1 MSSRIVI
8 LSENISNMIAAGEVV
23 ERPSSVVKELVEN
36 SLDAGARE
44 IVVEIERGGRKM
56 IRIADDGEG
65 MSRDDAFLCL
75 ERHATSKL
83 RKPEDL
89 SALTTLGFRGEALPA
104 IASVSRLILQT
115 CGNDDGEGV
124 EIHVEGGTIRQSRE
138 MGLPRGT
145 LIEVRNLFF
154 NTPARRKFLRRDETE
169 IGHIAD
175 VVTKQALAHP
185 DVQFRLLHN
194 GRCLFEVRRDSSL
207 AERIAAFLGR
217 PLLRQLLPV
226 EVEEG
231 GDLAL
236 SGYICPPEVNRSTSG
251 AIYTFINGRCI
262 RDRVVQHAVIEGYRN
277 LLMKGRFPVVVLF
290 LTLDPAMVDVNV
302 HPTKHEVRFRDQRRV
317 HDFIAAGLKQTLQ
330 PAAWLE
336 NAPAEKPSP
345 EAELQPSS
353 SPPDAPC
360 PPLTQNPETAAVS
373 RREQVQESLDRYAR
387 RSYVVPPAPRS
398 YSSPP
403 RSASGGATA
412 DSEVERERRGGF
424 FSSLRYLGQ
433 YHHSYLL
440 CQQGEDLLLID
451 QHAAHERIRF
461 EKLRRDYRRGEVP
474 RQGLLFPEVIEF
486 DFKAAAAL
494 QEGLDTL
501 AAFGFEVE
509 PFGGKAFAVKSVPAV
524 LGQPNVEELLHD
536 VASDLETI
544 GKSGAPDDA
553 VDEFLMRLACH
564 GVIRANQAL
573 APPEVQAL
581 LDELD
586 QVDFKAHC
594 PHGRPVQVRLTLG
607 EIERLFKRT

>member
-1 MSSRIVI
+1 
-8 LSENISNMIAAGEVV
+8 MIAAGEVV

-56 IRIADDGEG
+56 IRVADDGEG

-104 IASVSRLILQT
+104 IASVSRLTLQT

-124 EIHVEGGTIRQSRE
+124 EVHVEGGTIRQSRE

-145 LIEVRNLFF
+145 LIDVRNLFF

-217 PLLRQLLPV
+217 PLLKQLLPV
-226 EVEEG
+226 EIEDD

-290 LTLDPAMVDVNV
+290 LKLDPAMVDVNV

-317 HDFIAAGLKQTLQ
+317 HDFIAASLKQTLQ
-330 PAAWLE
+330 PAAWLD
-336 NAPAEKPSP
+336 NAPAQQPSP
-345 EAELQPSS
+345 EAQSQPSV
-353 SPPDAPC
+353 SPPVTSQY
-360 PPLTQNPETAAVS
+360 PLPHNPETTAAS
-373 RREQVQESLDRYAR
+373 GREQIQESLDRYAR
-387 RSYVVPPAPRS
+387 RSSGMPPAARP
-398 YSSPP
+398 YSPP
-403 RSASGGATA
+403 PGSAPGGATS
-412 DSEVERERRGGF
+412 DPELEMEREQERRSGF

-433 YHHSYLL
+433 YHNSYLL
-440 CQQGEDLLLID
+440 CQQDDDLLLID

-461 EKLRRDYRRGEVP
+461 EKLRRDYRRGQVP
-474 RQGLLFPEVIEF
+474 RQGLLFPEVVEF

-501 AAFGFEVE
+501 AAFGFEIE

-524 LGQPNVEELLHD
+524 LGQTNVEELLHD
-536 VASDLETI
+536 VAADLETI
-544 GKSGAPDDA
+544 GKSGVPDDA

-594 PHGRPVQVRLTLG
+594 PHGRPVQVRLSLA

>member
-1 MSSRIVI
+1 MSSRIAI

-36 SLDAGARE
+36 SLDANARE
-44 IVVEIERGGRKM
+44 IIVEIEHGGRKM
-56 IRIADDGEG
+56 IRVADDGEG

-104 IASVSRLILQT
+104 IASVSRLTLQT
-115 CGNDDGEGV
+115 CGNDEGEGV
-124 EIHVEGGTIRQSRE
+124 EIQVEGGTIRQSRE
-138 MGLPRGT
+138 IGLPRGT
-145 LIEVRNLFF
+145 LIDVRNLFF

-207 AERIAAFLGR
+207 PERIAAFLGR
-217 PLLRQLLPV
+217 PLLKQLLPV
-226 EVEEG
+226 EVEDG
-231 GDLAL
+231 VDLTL

-317 HDFIAAGLKQTLQ
+317 HDFIAARLKQTLQ

-336 NAPAEKPSP
+336 SAPADEPSP
-345 EAELQPSS
+345 GAELQPSA
-353 SPPDAPC
+353 SPPVAPRH
-360 PPLTQNPETAAVS
+360 PLAHTPETASVS

-387 RSYVVPPAPRS
+387 RSSVESPAVRP

-403 RSASGGATA
+403 RSAPGGATA
-412 DSEVERERRGGF
+412 EPEVERERKGGF

-433 YHHSYLL
+433 YHNSYLL
-440 CQQGEDLLLID
+440 CQQDENLLLID

-501 AAFGFEVE
+501 AAFGFEIE

-524 LGQPNVEELLHD
+524 LGQTNVEELLHD
-536 VASDLETI
+536 VASDLEAI

>member
-1 MSSRIVI
+1 MSSRIAI

-44 IVVEIERGGRKM
+44 IGVEIERGGRKM
-56 IRIADDGEG
+56 IRVADDGEG

-104 IASVSRLILQT
+104 IASVSRLTLQT

-145 LIEVRNLFF
+145 LIDVRNLFF

-185 DVQFRLLHN
+185 EVQFRLLHN

-207 AERIAAFLGR
+207 PERIAAFLGR

-226 EVEEG
+226 EVEED

-317 HDFIAAGLKQTLQ
+317 HDFIAASLKQALQ

-336 NAPAEKPSP
+336 NAPVEEPSP
-345 EAELQPSS
+345 EVELQPSS
-353 SPPDAPC
+353 LPSDASC
-360 PPLTQNPETAAVS
+360 PPLTQNPETVPIS

-387 RSYVVPPAPRS
+387 RSSGMPPAARP
-398 YSSPP
+398 YSSPS
-403 RSASGGATA
+403 RSAPADTTA
-412 DSEVERERRGGF
+412 DPGGERERRGGF

-433 YHHSYLL
+433 YHNSYLL
-440 CQQGEDLLLID
+440 CQQDEDLLLID

-501 AAFGFEVE
+501 AAFGFEIE

-524 LGQPNVEELLHD
+524 LGQTNVEELLHD